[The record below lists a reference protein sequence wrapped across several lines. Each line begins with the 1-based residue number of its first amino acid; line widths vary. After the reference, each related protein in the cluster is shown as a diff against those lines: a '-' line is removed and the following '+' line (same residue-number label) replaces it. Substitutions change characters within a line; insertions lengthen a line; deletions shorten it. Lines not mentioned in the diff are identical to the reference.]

1 MFVVVWNLTATFHI
15 YYVKPN
21 LDDKSSE
28 DFCDPS
34 TYYLAFVLV
43 ILFDVTFAIISFIWV
58 SALIAG
64 KFSNHLYVKP
74 QIGTILFKVEPDL
87 IKTCCGSFKNH
98 VDIILLF
105 FDHLPTFVDIFYVL
119 NVDKK
124 CKL

>member
-1 MFVVVWNLTATFHI
+1 MEFKMILTKLNSSILTQIYYFWDFRMFVVVWNLTATFHI

-21 LDDKSSE
+21 LHDKSSE

-64 KFSNHLYVKP
+64 KFSNHLYVRNN
-74 QIGTILFKVEPDL
+74 TI
-87 IKTCCGSFKNH
+87 
-98 VDIILLF
+98 
-105 FDHLPTFVDIFYVL
+105 
-119 NVDKK
+119 
-124 CKL
+124 